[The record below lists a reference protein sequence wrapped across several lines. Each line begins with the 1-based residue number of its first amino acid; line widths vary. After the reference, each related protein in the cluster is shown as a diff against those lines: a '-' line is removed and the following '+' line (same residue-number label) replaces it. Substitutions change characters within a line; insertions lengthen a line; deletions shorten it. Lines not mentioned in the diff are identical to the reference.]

1 MKKTIYLLI
10 AVSFLFSAC
19 KKEQGCTDPI
29 AINYNSDA
37 EEDDGSC
44 NYGIVGTWIP
54 NTIEQ
59 QLYILNQT
67 TVNWDLFQT
76 VNTTA
81 ADAGIE
87 GNITF
92 TSAGNFT
99 DMDGTALYTVNGNI
113 ISIDNGDNITTLEYT
128 VTNTNLTLTEKDITD
143 DFDPA
148 MKYDFTI
155 NCTRQ

>member
-1 MKKTIYLLI
+1 MKKTIFIFLTVSLI
-10 AVSFLFSAC
+10 FTAC

-29 AINYNSDA
+29 ATNYNSDA

-44 NYGIVGTWIP
+44 TYGIVGTWIP

-59 QLYILNQT
+59 KLYILNQT
-67 TVNWDLFQT
+67 TGNWDLFQT

-81 ADAGIE
+81 IDANIE

-92 TSAGNFT
+92 TSDGNVT

-113 ISIDNGDNITTLEYT
+113 ISIDDSNDMTTLEYT